1 MILFC
6 QDKRRRDLVL
16 QDPNLNG
23 IDFLEVVGSAGC
35 GKQLALTFLNDARN
49 LQLSAA
55 NIQLTGDTTLDIVSI
70 QPATD
75 DDPYTIIITLGKT
88 GDFSRYTLALV
99 TNSQDSDP
107 PQGFDSQLATVSFSF
122 KAGCPTPVDCLPSNC
137 CPQNPLTPPDIHY
150 LARDYDGF
158 RQAMLD
164 RMAVLL
170 PTWDETH
177 AADIGVT
184 IVETL
189 AYAADRV
196 SYMQDAVNTEAYIGT
211 ARSRISLRR
220 HARLVDYQISE
231 GSNARVWVCLAASQ
245 DNVIVPAQTQIF
257 PLVVGLPASVD
268 PDRPAAT
275 ALLASPGPVF
285 ETMEPITLYVK
296 HNQMEFYTW
305 EDAQCCLPAGATQAT
320 LAEAYNSLH
329 AGQVL
334 IFEEAMGPLTGDPAD
349 ADPTHRWAV
358 RLTVATTNNQSG
370 QPLIDP
376 LNPGVLLTHIEWDAA
391 DALPF
396 PLCISSVTDA
406 NHGSQ
411 PLPAVSVALGNVVAA
426 DQGVWT
432 TGESLGTVPSPP
444 IAPVTGIGCNCVTMP
459 GASPDLPR
467 YTPTLAN
474 PPLTFAYPYLD
485 TAPASTFLTPASA
498 TPASVPAAQIWLNSD
513 DGVTWTAIE
522 DLLEQNDT
530 FAGFI
535 PEIDSDLSV
544 HLRFGDGVYGKSPD
558 VGLAFTATYRT
569 GNGTAGNVGRD
580 TLAHIL
586 FPLPGIQGVR
596 NPLAAASGVDPETN
610 QHIQQYAPYSFQT
623 QLRCVTAADYGAMT
637 DLISGVEQAKGT
649 IRWTGS
655 WYTAFVSVEPVA
667 PWTKLL
673 QRTIKTDLNQL
684 RMMGVDVVVE
694 QAKLVGLNIG
704 LTICVAPG
712 YFQGDVYAALWQV
725 LVTGDSCTGT
735 AGLLSAA
742 NFQFGVTVYASPLI
756 AAAQSVVGVV
766 SVQLT
771 TFARQDSPP
780 LPGTPP
786 PTQLAFGPLEIP
798 CCDNDPNNF
807 DHGLLTLTLD
817 GGK

>member
-16 QDPNLNG
+16 QTPNLNG
-23 IDFLEVVGSAGC
+23 IDYLEVIGSAGC
-35 GKQLALTFLNDARN
+35 GKQLALTFLKDARS
-49 LQLSAA
+49 LQLTAA
-55 NIQLTGDTTLDIVSI
+55 NIQLTGDTSI
-70 QPATD
+70 GVTSIHPATNQ
-75 DDPYTIIITLGKT
+75 DPLTITIVLGQT
-88 GDFSRYTLALV
+88 GDFSRYSLALV
-99 TNSQDSDP
+99 TSAQDSDP
-107 PQGFDSQLATVSFSF
+107 PPGIDPQLASVSFSI
-122 KAGCPTPVDCLPSNC
+122 KAGCPTPVDCLPSDC
-137 CPQNPLTPPDIHY
+137 CPQTPLTPPDIHY

-231 GSNARVWVCLAASQ
+231 GANARVWVCLAAYL
-245 DNVIVPAQTQIF
+245 DGVIVPPQTQIF
-257 PLVVGLPASVD
+257 PLVVGLPASVN
-268 PDRPAAT
+268 PNLPAAAT
-275 ALLASPGPVF
+275 LQESPGPVF
-285 ETMEPITLYVK
+285 ETLEEATLSVEQ
-296 HNQMEFYTW
+296 NRMEFYTW

-320 LAEAYNSLH
+320 LTGAFSTLR

-358 RLTVATTNNQSG
+358 RLTVATTNNHSG
-370 QPLIDP
+370 QPLVDP
-376 LNPGVLLTHIEWDAA
+376 VNPGIFLTHIEWAAA

-396 PLCISSVTDA
+396 PLCISSLTDA
-406 NHGSQ
+406 NHGSR

-432 TGESLGTVPSPP
+432 SGESLGVVPCPP

-459 GASPDLPR
+459 GAAPSLPR
-467 YTPTLAN
+467 YAPTLAN
-474 PPLTFAYPYLD
+474 QPLTFAIRYDD
-485 TAPASTFLTPASA
+485 TAPASTFLAPASA
-498 TPASVPAAQIWLNSD
+498 TPAPQISLSSD
-513 DGVTWTAIE
+513 DGVTWFAVE
-522 DLLEQNDT
+522 DLLEQSDT
-530 FAGFI
+530 FPGFI

-544 HLRFGDGVYGKSPD
+544 HLRFGDGTYGKSPD
-558 VGLAFTATYRT
+558 MGLAFTANYRT

-580 TLAHIL
+580 TLAHVL
-586 FPLPGIQGVR
+586 FALPGISDVR
-596 NPLAAASGVDPETN
+596 NPLAAAAGVDPETN
-610 QHIQQYAPYSFQT
+610 LHIQRYAPFSFQT

-637 DLISGVEQAKGT
+637 EMIPGVEQAKGT
-649 IRWTGS
+649 LRWTGS
-655 WYTAFVSVEPVA
+655 WYTAFVSAEPLTQ
-667 PWTKLL
+667 WTTALR
-673 QRTIKTDLNQL
+673 RTIQTSLNQL
-684 RMMGVDVVVE
+684 RMMGTDVVVE

-704 LTICVAPG
+704 LNICVASG

-725 LVTGDSCTGT
+725 LVTGDACTGT
-735 AGLLSAA
+735 PGLLSAA
-742 NFQFGVTVYASPLI
+742 NFQFGATVYASPFI
-756 AAAQSVVGVV
+756 AAAQSVTGVV

-786 PTQLAFGPLEIP
+786 PTQLTMGPLEIP
-798 CCDNDPNNF
+798 CCENDPNNL